1 MVGTS
6 PVRKKNVVR
15 IQSAPTG
22 RSLAKA
28 ATAASAL
35 DKRGHSA
42 AEGFFLFCHFYNQN
56 LRNKSNTL
64 LQSKRN

>member
-42 AEGFFLFCHFYNQN
+42 AEGFFYFVIFII
-56 LRNKSNTL
+56 KI
-64 LQSKRN
+64 